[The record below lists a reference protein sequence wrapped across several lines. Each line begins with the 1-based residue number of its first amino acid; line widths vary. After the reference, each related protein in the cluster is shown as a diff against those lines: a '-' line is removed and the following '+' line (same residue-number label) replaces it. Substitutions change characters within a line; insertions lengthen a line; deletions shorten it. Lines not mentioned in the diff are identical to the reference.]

1 MRLNK
6 FFSAFLGRDLLWLS
20 CHITYVS
27 NVQSAFSLAETALSW
42 KKTKNSNEDYWGV
55 SSWATSVTIL
65 PVSKQCL
72 QSNMNMR
79 NWRKW
84 TPSIPCI
91 TVNKYTNCRNFPLS
105 LQLLI
110 HSTFPSS
117 FQLICSLPV
126 LFLPYYHVLFPFPHP
141 PLVYFGLFSYLPSN
155 YLCTL
160 PINKKK
166 ISSQTQHPKMNIDI
180 LLPNLL
186 ATPRIYFSLP
196 W

>member
-1 MRLNK
+1 
-6 FFSAFLGRDLLWLS
+6 
-20 CHITYVS
+20 
-27 NVQSAFSLAETALSW
+27 
-42 KKTKNSNEDYWGV
+42 
-55 SSWATSVTIL
+55 
-65 PVSKQCL
+65 
-72 QSNMNMR
+72 MNMR

-166 ISSQTQHPKMNIDI
+166 KFLSNTTPKNEYRYSAAKPPSHSKDLFFTSLIESA
-180 LLPNLL
+180 NLL
-186 ATPRIYFSLP
+186 IFNSTKILILCNFQPQLMITYANFTNEVTEVFDVKS
-196 W
+196 